1 MKSVFIVARQLF
13 YQSAGMQL
21 QVREDNPVVI
31 VFDAE
36 STAVEFCQRNATR
49 WQANNPEWT
58 IKESRGIS
66 NEILFKCSL
75 LSYTGQCMANYF
87 VIRQGIMV

>member
-1 MKSVFIVARQLF
+1 MKSVFIIIRQLF
-13 YQSAGMQL
+13 YRSAGMQL
-21 QVREDNPVVI
+21 QVSEDNPVVI

-36 STAVEFCQRNATR
+36 STAVEFCQRNAFR
-49 WQANNPEWT
+49 WKENNPELT

-66 NEILFKCSL
+66 NEILFKASIFN
-75 LSYTGQCMANYF
+75 YIGQCMANYY

>member
-1 MKSVFIVARQLF
+1 MKSVFIVVRQLF

-21 QVREDNPVVI
+21 QVSEENPVVI

-36 STAVEFCQRNATR
+36 STAVEFCQRNVTR
-49 WQANNPEWT
+49 WKANNPEWS

-66 NEILFKCSL
+66 NEILFKASIFN
-75 LSYTGQCMANYF
+75 YNGQCMANYF